1 MALALNG
8 KRRNLKC
15 NDFIKLGR
23 SFNISNPYSIILK
36 FTNKKSDI
44 IEFINK
50 ANIAN
55 ALKDEFQSLVSSR
68 IERLIK

>member
-15 NDFIKLGR
+15 NDFIRLGR
-23 SFNISNPYSIILK
+23 SLNICNPYSIILE
-36 FTNKKSDI
+36 FINKKADI

-50 ANIAN
+50 ADIAN
-55 ALKDEFQSLVSSR
+55 ALKDEFKSLVSSR
-68 IERLIK
+68 LERLIK